1 MTRPEGEG
9 APTEQGL
16 GRPTTLTPAP
26 QQAEP
31 RAAQVRTVPGWRAWQ
46 LSGLLLAALSLAGYW
61 TLTSSS
67 GEVRRLALAAPGTPP
82 HFTLLLAGRD
92 IVYCYY
98 RQPCADQNQ
107 KTKLY
112 QPPNT
117 DTIMLI
123 KVDGTRVNVLSIP
136 RDTNVGPFDPA
147 KGIAFQK
154 VNSQY
159 FRGGPEALVQAAE
172 QITGEHVDSYMIVR
186 TDYVAAVV
194 DALGGLDVTVPDV
207 PGYAGKRGIQ
217 FDDNAA
223 DLHVHLDPGPH
234 HLDGKTA
241 VAYLRMRKGFGD
253 DYGRMDHQKQALT
266 QLLDKLRGPG
276 GLAALPTI
284 LRGLTSGSVET
295 DVDPALAQQLLPF
308 LHDFKLSFATLPTTE
323 IPGTSNLAADQ
334 EALAGLWGTPET
346 ATSTMGS
353 SAAGNRAGIR
363 ILDSSGSGQGE
374 RLGAVLKNLGY
385 PVLGMTVQP
394 ASRQGSQVFTLDRP
408 TEAGQLADLLGLPR
422 LQGLRFAIERG
433 EVGLYLGQDST
444 QAYAVLQQLPLSPS
458 KTENP

>member
-1 MTRPEGEG
+1 MTRPDAEGTPLDQE
-9 APTEQGL
+9 L
-16 GRPTTLTPAP
+16 GRPTTLAP
-26 QQAEP
+26 LPPQAGP
-31 RAAQVRTVPGWRAWQ
+31 RAPRFRTVPGWRAWQ

-67 GEVRRLALAAPGTPP
+67 GEVRRLALAAPGTAP

-98 RQPCADQNQ
+98 RTPCADQNQ
-107 KTKLY
+107 KTGLY

-147 KGIAFQK
+147 RGIAFQK

-159 FRGGPEALVQAAE
+159 FRGGPEALAQAAE
-172 QITGEHVDSYMIVR
+172 AITGEHVDSYMIVR
-186 TDYVAAVV
+186 TDYVAAVIN
-194 DALGGLDVTVPDV
+194 ALGGMDVTVPDV

-234 HLDGKTA
+234 HLDGKVA
-241 VAYLRMRKGFGD
+241 VSYLRMRKGFGD

-276 GLAALPTI
+276 GLSALPTI

-295 DVDPALAQQLLPF
+295 NLDPALAQQMLPF

-323 IPGTSNLAADQ
+323 IPGTSNLAADR
-334 EALAGLWGTPET
+334 EALAALWDTPD
-346 ATSTMGS
+346 AGQN
-353 SAAGNRAGIR
+353 SAADQPAPVR
-363 ILDSSGSGQGE
+363 IFDASGSGQGA
-374 RLGAVLKNLGY
+374 RLGAALKALGY
-385 PVLGMTVQP
+385 PVQGVTVEP
-394 ASRQGSQVFTLDRP
+394 PSRQGSQVFTLDRP
-408 TEAGQLADLLGLPR
+408 GEAGQLADLLGLPR

-433 EVGLYLGQDST
+433 EVGLYLGQDTT
-444 QAYAVLQQLPLSPS
+444 QTYAVLKQLKLTPLPPS
-458 KTENP
+458 KTETR